1 MRTSMQPSLVE
12 MDNESLENDQISF
25 KLSNKQYSSD
35 VGVAK
40 PGISWRMIL
49 FYVLPLLV
57 VFSAINC
64 ALISVVVS
72 NQKDYSISH
81 DTNWMTSKD
90 SNEPVATAGA
100 VYDTD
105 DIHSDMN
112 LDEFSSI
119 GRVNL
124 VFGDGENSHYSTV
137 SLIPTGFARVPCN
150 ITQFPSC
157 QSNYTVHMF
166 TNEGV
171 VIYHGEDTF
180 LADPSD
186 RLKALVAQHH
196 PEQKALQLSSHQH
209 IHLNWGWMFV
219 WMLVRRSVTKW
230 VWKKAKGWV
239 REQVLEWVWEQA
251 RSRSDD

>member
-1 MRTSMQPSLVE
+1 LDTDQVSL
-12 MDNESLENDQISF
+12 NLT
-25 KLSNKQYSSD
+25 NKQHYSSD
-35 VGVAK
+35 VGVSK

-64 ALISVVVS
+64 ALVSVVVS
-72 NQKDYSISH
+72 NQKDYTISH

-90 SNEPVATAGA
+90 SDEPVATAGA

-105 DIHSDMN
+105 NIHSDMDP
-112 LDEFSSI
+112 DEFSSI

-124 VFGDGENSHYSTV
+124 VFGDGGESSHYSTV

-150 ITQFPSC
+150 TTQFPSC

-180 LADPSD
+180 LANPSD
-186 RLKALVAQHH
+186 RLKSLVEIHH

-230 VWKKAKGWV
+230 VWKRAKGWV
-239 REQVLEWVWEQA
+239 LEQVMEWTWEQA
-251 RSRSDD
+251 